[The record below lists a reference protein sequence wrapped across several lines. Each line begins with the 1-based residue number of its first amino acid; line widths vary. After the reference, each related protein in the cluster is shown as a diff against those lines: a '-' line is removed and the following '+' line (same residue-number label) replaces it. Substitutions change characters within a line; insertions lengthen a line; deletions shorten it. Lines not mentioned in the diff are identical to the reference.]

1 MAVFYGYEG
10 FKVSYENDITN
21 GLTVNV
27 SAKKTQEESKFAYNY
42 KGLGSQFD
50 IASSTITLKYS
61 PNSKNIMTPTG
72 KYTYEQNLPEL
83 YLNYEQGFKTL
94 DGDFNFSR
102 FDALFVHNFKTKLG
116 VTGIRAYGGII
127 TGDAPIWKNFTMN
140 GLGNGTR
147 RTKF

>member
-1 MAVFYGYEG
+1 MFQQ
-10 FKVSYENDITN
+10 
-21 GLTVNV
+21 
-27 SAKKTQEESKFAYNY
+27 KKTQEESKFAYNY

-102 FDALFVHNFKTKLG
+102 FDHFLFIISKQNWVLRES
-116 VTGIRAYGGII
+116 VAYGESSQVTHRSGK
-127 TGDAPIWKNFTMN
+127 T
-140 GLGNGTR
+140 LR
-147 RTKF
+147 